1 MNRNKYT
8 HLEIS
13 VPNIQHNLKYFR
25 SFLRETTKLL
35 VLVKAYGY
43 GHGIGEFS
51 RILEDNGVNYLAVAF
66 PGEGVAIRE
75 AGVKLPVIVL
85 SGGMEHYPLMIRN
98 HLEPSLPCPEA
109 FERFTQEAGA
119 MNQKDYPVHIKLD
132 TGMHRLGAEEE
143 DIRSIVE
150 KLPGNRS
157 VRIASVFSH
166 FVASGEE
173 KNDDFTRQQIARFE
187 TLSNLLTDQLEYKP
201 MRHLLNSPG
210 IERFA
215 AEAQYDMARLG
226 IGLYGMSYVDRS
238 RLKPTAFLRTP
249 VLQVKTVQPGETVGY
264 SRAGK
269 VVKPDTRIATLAIG
283 YADGVNRHLS
293 NGKASFCVNG
303 HRAPTIGNICM
314 DMCMLDVTG
323 IDVKTGDMVTVFGD
337 NPTIFELAD
346 ILGTIPYEILTSVAY
361 RVPRFYTF

>member
-1 MNRNKYT
+1 MNGNKFT

-13 VPNIQHNLKYFR
+13 VPNIQYNLKYFR
-25 SFLRETTKLL
+25 SFLSESTKLL

-51 RILEDNGVNYLAVAF
+51 RILEDNGVDYLAVAF

-75 AGVKLPVIVL
+75 AGVTLPVIVL
-85 SGGMEHYPLMIRN
+85 SGGMEHYPLMIQYR
-98 HLEPSLPCPEA
+98 LEPSLPCPEA
-109 FERFTQEAGA
+109 LERFMQEAGT
-119 MNQKDYPVHIKLD
+119 MNQKNYPVHIKLD
-132 TGMHRLGAEEE
+132 TGMHRLGAEED
-143 DIRSIVE
+143 DIRSIVA
-150 KLPGNRS
+150 KLGTTGT

-166 FVASGEE
+166 FVASGDE
-173 KNDDFTRQQIARFE
+173 KNDDFTREQIARFE
-187 TLSNLLTDQLEYKP
+187 TLSNLLTKQLDYKI

-215 AEAQYDMARLG
+215 SEAQYDMVRLG
-226 IGLYGMSYVDRS
+226 IGLYGMSYVDKS

-249 VLQVKTVQPGETVGY
+249 ALQVKTVQPGETVGY

-269 VVKPDTRIATLAIG
+269 VTKPNTRIATLAIG

-323 IDVKTGDMVTVFGD
+323 IDVKPGDMVTVFGD
-337 NPTIFELAD
+337 SPTILELAD

-361 RVPRFYTF
+361 RVPRIYTF

>member
-1 MNRNKYT
+1 MNTNKYT

-25 SFLRETTKLL
+25 SFLRESTKLL

-51 RILEDNGVNYLAVAF
+51 RILEDNGVDYLAVAF

-75 AGVKLPVIVL
+75 TGVKLPVIVL
-85 SGGMEHYPLMIRN
+85 SGGMEHYPLLIQN
-98 HLEPSLPCPEA
+98 QLEPSLPGPEA
-109 FERFTQEAGA
+109 FQRFASEAYT
-119 MNQKDYPVHIKLD
+119 MNRKDYPVHIKLD
-132 TGMHRLGAEEE
+132 TGMHRLGAEEA
-143 DIRSIVE
+143 DIQSLIE
-150 KLPGNRS
+150 ILPETGS
-157 VRIASVFSH
+157 VKIASVFSH
-166 FVASGEE
+166 FVASGEP

-187 TLSNLLTDQLEYKP
+187 TLSGLLTDHLDYKP

-238 RLKPTAFLRTP
+238 RLKPTAFLKTP

-269 VVKPDTRIATLAIG
+269 VTRPNTRIATLAIG

-293 NGKASFCVNG
+293 NGKASFSVNG

-323 IDVKTGDMVTVFGD
+323 IDVKPGDMVTVFGD
-337 NPTIFELAD
+337 DPTIFELAD
-346 ILGTIPYEILTSVAY
+346 ILETIPYEILTSVAY
-361 RVPRFYTF
+361 RVPRVYSF

>member
-1 MNRNKYT
+1 MNKNKYT

-13 VPNIQHNLKYFR
+13 VPNIRHNLRYFR

-51 RILEDNGVNYLAVAF
+51 RILEDNGVDYLAVAF

-75 AGVKLPVIVL
+75 AGIKLPIIVL

-98 HLEPSLPCPEA
+98 RLEPSLPCPEA
-109 FERFTQEAGA
+109 FERFMQEAVA
-119 MNQKDYPVHIKLD
+119 MKQKDYPIHIKLD

-143 DIRSIVE
+143 DIQSIIE
-150 KLPGNRS
+150 KLPGTGS
-157 VRIASVFSH
+157 IRIASVFSH
-166 FVASGEE
+166 LAASGEE
-173 KNDDFTRQQIARFE
+173 KHDDFTRKQIARFE
-187 TLSNLLTDQLEYKP
+187 SLSHMLMSHLDYKP
-201 MRHLLNSPG
+201 MRHLLNSAG

-215 AEAQYDMARLG
+215 PEAQFDMARLG
-226 IGLYGMSYVDRS
+226 IGLYGMSYVDKN
-238 RLKPTAFLRTP
+238 RLKPTAYLKAP

-269 VVKPDTRIATLAIG
+269 VTAPDTRIATLAIG

-293 NGKASFCVNG
+293 NGKASFSVKG
-303 HRAPTIGNICM
+303 HRAPTIGNVCM

-323 IDVKTGDMVTVFGD
+323 IDVKPGDMVTVLGD
-337 NPTIFELAD
+337 DPTIFELAD

-361 RVPRFYTF
+361 RVPRIYTF